1 MSKRRPGQSRAG
13 RAPRSTA
20 GYATAA
26 LSGIGLWS
34 YDVELVKRSFVAT
47 ALFSAISAG
56 TVLARAEVDLRW
68 SAPPECPQ
76 ELAVRDRLR
85 ALVGPALERSE
96 LRAEG
101 VVEPFEGRYR
111 LTLRVLDDPTGER
124 RIESESCSELAGA
137 AAVALVFLVQEG
149 EATNDGASPTA
160 TEPKGS
166 ALGESEPAAAPESP
180 ENPDDYTSSD
190 ANWEPPDLGA
200 RRRGSAGG
208 GWDAVL
214 QAPLGSVD
222 WGPLPKPTFGVGL
235 GAGLERDGWRLLL
248 RGEFGL
254 PLEVESDIPGIG
266 ARLGRASIGAVG
278 CRAFRSGRF
287 AISPCL
293 LLSLEHV
300 EARGTGAALR
310 PRSDGVFW
318 LAPGA
323 ELDLHAY
330 LADWVAL
337 FAGISGR
344 VESAQPRLTV
354 ERVGEIAQLSPIA
367 LHALLGVEW
376 IP

>member
-1 MSKRRPGQSRAG
+1 
-13 RAPRSTA
+13 
-20 GYATAA
+20 
-26 LSGIGLWS
+26 
-34 YDVELVKRSFVAT
+34 VKGSFVAT
-47 ALFSAISAG
+47 ALFSAISAAA
-56 TVLARAEVDLRW
+56 VLARAEVELRW

-76 ELAVRDRLR
+76 EVAVQERLR

-96 LRAEG
+96 LAAEG
-101 VVEPFEGRYR
+101 VVERFEGRYR

-137 AAVALVFLVQEG
+137 AAVALVFLVQES
-149 EATNDGASPTA
+149 EATSDDAAAA

-166 ALGESEPAAAPESP
+166 AVETSRPATQPERA

-200 RRRGSAGG
+200 RRRSASMGG

-222 WGPLPKPTFGVGL
+222 WGPLPGPTFGLGL

-248 RGEFGL
+248 RGEYGL
-254 PLEVESDIPGIG
+254 PFGYESDVPGVG
-266 ARLGRASIGAVG
+266 VQLRRASVGAVG

-287 AISPCL
+287 AVSPCL

-323 ELDLHAY
+323 ELDLHAH

-367 LHALLGVEW
+367 LHVLLGVEW